1 MADVAFYHLE
11 RSSLDQVLPKL
22 LEKTLALDKRA
33 LVLAPSNA
41 RVDELN
47 ALLWSYQPESW
58 MPHASYKDKVEDN
71 ALSLQPVWL
80 SVEDNNA
87 NNAEFLFL
95 TDGARSRQMDSFERC
110 FDLFDGNDQT
120 VVEKARE
127 RWKHYQGEG
136 HTLTYWQQDLNGAWQ
151 KKQ

>member
-33 LVLAPSNA
+33 LVLAPSSA
-41 RVDELN
+41 RIDELN
-47 ALLWSYQPESW
+47 TLLWTYDAESW
-58 MPHASYKDKVEDN
+58 MPHASLKDKVEDDV
-71 ALSLQPVWL
+71 LSLQSVWL

-95 TDGARSRQMDSFERC
+95 IDGARARQMDSFERC
-110 FDLFDGNDQT
+110 FDVFDGNDQA

-127 RWKHYQGEG
+127 RWKRYSEEG
-136 HTLTYWQQDLNGAWQ
+136 HNLTYWQQDLNGVWQ